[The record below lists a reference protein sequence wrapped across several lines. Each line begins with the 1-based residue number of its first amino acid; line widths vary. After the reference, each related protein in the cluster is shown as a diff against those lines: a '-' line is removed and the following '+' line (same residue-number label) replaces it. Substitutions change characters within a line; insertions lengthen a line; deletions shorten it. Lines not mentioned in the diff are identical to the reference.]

1 MIIPVKSYGY
11 ISEKLS
17 ICADYSPKNANTVK
31 TLLDDI
37 IINLCAINYPGPNL
51 KVTQIDIDSFTEW
64 LYEERHRTLNDHL
77 CDMERCYARW
87 NIREYDD
94 LSRGLHIYV
103 SSLIY
108 QHGIHNRKITC
119 LYMKKLQTT
128 EPTKCKIY
136 NMMIRNKGLTQK
148 NLSMNI
154 NKNQY
159 VNMVINVQY
168 LCD

>member
-1 MIIPVKSYGY
+1 MSSK
-11 ISEKLS
+11 
-17 ICADYSPKNANTVK
+17 
-31 TLLDDI
+31 
-37 IINLCAINYPGPNL
+37 
-51 KVTQIDIDSFTEW
+51 F
-64 LYEERHRTLNDHL
+64 YEERHRTLNDHL

-148 NLSMNI
+148 NLCHLTSATHFVNEYKQKPVCKYGDQCPAFMRLDTGG
-154 NKNQY
+154 NKIEDQCH
-159 VNMVINVQY
+159 VI
-168 LCD
+168 LFRHPPRKKICMH